1 MVNEL
6 EKQNILKKVD
16 EELNEIADF
25 IFSKSQENIVEY
37 GAIDE
42 ATLLKSGYV
51 NRQFLEK
58 EIGYSAPYAGHVDF
72 GTDPHMPPVAPLI
85 AWVKR
90 KFSVPDKQ
98 ATRIAWAIAKTIER
112 DGSEPR
118 PFFRDALQQGKIK
131 YGGFFGT

>member
-90 KFSVPDKQ
+90 KFLFQINKQ
-98 ATRIAWAIAKTIER
+98 QELLGLLLKQLKEMVLSQ
-112 DGSEPR
+112 DLFLEMHYS
-118 PFFRDALQQGKIK
+118 KVK
-131 YGGFFGT
+131 